1 MMIVSLGEKE
11 LVIGE
16 AIEIEFNTGS
26 WTIFEK
32 KEQDKYYLR
41 AIIDFR

>member
-32 KEQDKYYLR
+32 EQDKYYLR